1 MKNQSLSVLNN
12 RQIGLIAFICI
23 LMCLNLPD
31 ITLSLYACFVLLIIL
46 KYLWLPYQPAVFLFG
61 LVFQWTQSALRIF
74 QANFA
79 GEKLDTFDQSP
90 NATVAAYAALTSTLI
105 VSLVLAWFLRTNN
118 WDKSFLQNSLASVT
132 IKKVFGVH
140 IIMFIGMPLLALI
153 KIGGLSQVI
162 VSLESLKWLAYCL
175 LTMSVFVQR
184 RLYLLLGI
192 SFVSEL
198 ILGFTGYFSSF
209 KNVVFFSLISILSL
223 TPRVTPGRVL
233 ISTVLGVFVIALG
246 LFWTSI
252 KGDYRKFLSGGQR
265 AQIVTVSAAESL
277 EYVYSSFSAARNT
290 PVEIILESFINRLQ
304 YTRMIQLVMDYIP
317 RHLDHQQGK
326 QWQDA
331 IRHILQPRILFPD
344 KPPLDDSAVT
354 SKYTGLRWAGADE
367 GTSISIGYVA
377 ESYVDYGIPLMY
389 IPVAILAFLVGLL
402 YRNITRQPR
411 QYALLF
417 YVTSIVLF
425 IRFSHI
431 ETSYTKI
438 IGGLITTFLVYILI
452 IKTVV
457 FPFLWNFISR
467 KR

>member
-1 MKNQSLSVLNN
+1 MGLLALVCVL
-12 RQIGLIAFICI
+12 I
-23 LMCLNLPD
+23 CLNLPD
-31 ITLSLYACFVLLIIL
+31 IILCLYACFVLLIIL
-46 KYLWLPYQPAVFLFG
+46 KYLWTPYQPAVFLFG

-79 GEKLDTFDQSP
+79 GEKLDIFDRSA
-90 NATVAAYAALTSTLI
+90 NASIAAYAALSSTLI
-105 VSLVLAWFLRTNN
+105 VSLVLAWFVRMNK
-118 WDKSFLQNSLASVT
+118 WDKTYLLNTLTSVN
-132 IKKVFGVH
+132 IKRVFGLH
-140 IIMFIGMPLLALI
+140 IIMFIGMPLLSLA
-153 KIGGLSQVI
+153 KIGGLSQII
-162 VSLESLKWLAYCL
+162 VSLESLKWLGYCL
-175 LTMSVFVQR
+175 LVMSVVVQR

-192 SFVSEL
+192 SFISEL

-223 TPRVTPGRVL
+223 TPRVTPGRVI

-265 AQIVTVSAAESL
+265 AQIVTVSATESL
-277 EYVYSSFSAARNT
+277 EYVYSSFSTVRNT
-290 PVEIILESFINRLQ
+290 PVEITLEAFLNRLQ
-304 YTRMIQLVMDYIP
+304 YTKMIQLVMDYIP
-317 RHLDHQQGK
+317 RHFDHQQGK

-331 IRHILQPRILFPD
+331 IRHIFQPRLLFPD
-344 KPPLDDSAVT
+344 KPPLDDSAIT

-377 ESYVDYGIPLMY
+377 ESYVDYGIPQMF
-389 IPVAILAFLVGLL
+389 IPVAILALLVGLL
-402 YRNITRQPR
+402 YRNITRQP
-411 QYALLF
+411 QKYALLF

-452 IKTVV
+452 IKTAV

>member
-1 MKNQSLSVLNN
+1 M
-12 RQIGLIAFICI
+12 
-23 LMCLNLPD
+23 
-31 ITLSLYACFVLLIIL
+31 
-46 KYLWLPYQPAVFLFG
+46 
-61 LVFQWTQSALRIF
+61 
-74 QANFA
+74 
-79 GEKLDTFDQSP
+79 
-90 NATVAAYAALTSTLI
+90 
-105 VSLVLAWFLRTNN
+105 
-118 WDKSFLQNSLASVT
+118 
-132 IKKVFGVH
+132 
-140 IIMFIGMPLLALI
+140 
-153 KIGGLSQVI
+153 
-162 VSLESLKWLAYCL
+162 
-175 LTMSVFVQR
+175 
-184 RLYLLLGI
+184 
-192 SFVSEL
+192 
-198 ILGFTGYFSSF
+198 
-209 KNVVFFSLISILSL
+209 
-223 TPRVTPGRVL
+223 
-233 ISTVLGVFVIALG
+233 IALG

-377 ESYVDYGIPLMY
+377 ESYVDYGIPLMF

-457 FPFLWNFISR
+457 FPLLWNFISR
-467 KR
+467 RR